1 MISQRGFSRGPARP
15 NPRRS
20 VWQLEIAKA
29 LDANDGLARGDDRA
43 EDEFYRLLSID
54 TADAPDG
61 CTGEDW
67 FVYQIAQGGNAIT
80 GYRCGSLE
88 SVSADV
94 QSIVTSLNGRRNWP
108 RIKLTSER
116 QRRANA
122 AARRAPR

>member
-1 MISQRGFSRGPARP
+1 
-15 NPRRS
+15 
-20 VWQLEIAKA
+20 VWQVEIARA
-29 LDANDGLARGDDRA
+29 LGADNGLAHADDRA
-43 EDEFYRLLSID
+43 DDECYRLVSIG

-61 CTGEDW
+61 CAGKDW

-94 QSIVTSLNGRRNWP
+94 QSIVSSLNGRRNWP
-108 RIKLTSER
+108 RIKSSSER